1 MIPLQVACLPLPVM
15 LMPELQRFGVSM
27 PEGLLEEFDQHIARE
42 GYDNRSE
49 ALRDLIRDHLVSVQW
64 AESDAEVV
72 GVITLVY
79 DHHVYGLEEHLVEE
93 QHKYHQ
99 QVLCATHVHLDE
111 HNCVEVIVVR
121 GRGSEVQALADRL
134 ISLRGVKHGRL
145 VSTTTGAG
153 LE

>member
-1 MIPLQVACLPLPVM
+1 
-15 LMPELQRFGVSM
+15 MPELQRFGVSM
-27 PEGLLEEFDQHIARE
+27 PEGLLQDFDAHIARE
-42 GYDNRSE
+42 GYVNRSE

-79 DHHVYGLEEHLVEE
+79 DHHAYGLEEHLVDE
-93 QHKYHQ
+93 QHEHHE

-121 GRGSEVQALADRL
+121 GRGSEVQALANRL
-134 ISLRGVKHGRL
+134 IALRGVKHGRL
-145 VSTTTGAG
+145 VSTTTGEG